1 LESPA
6 EENRSTL
13 DLRRRKNRSDLPRSF
28 FLAQKILTP
37 RQRRRKDFLQQQQK
51 FFSD

>member
-28 FLAQKILTP
+28 FSGAKNSDAATAAAEG
-37 RQRRRKDFLQQQQK
+37 
-51 FFSD
+51 FFAAAAEVLF